1 MTIKLKTMI
10 QNALIVDDDNLSIY
24 LTKTTLERTTECKNF
39 ESANNSNQAI
49 DYLKYCIEK
58 NKNNFPDLILLDL
71 DMPNGNGWQFI
82 EDFKQ
87 IKSKIKHDISI
98 FMLSSTYD
106 KGNIIKAKNCT
117 QITDFISKPLVK
129 QDIENIKS
137 KMEKKNLVEI
147 Y

>member
-1 MTIKLKTMI
+1 MI
-10 QNALIVDDDNLSIY
+10 QNTLIVDDDNLSIY

-58 NKNNFPDLILLDL
+58 NKTNFPDLILLDL

-82 EDFKQ
+82 EDFKE
-87 IKSKIKHDISI
+87 IKSKIKHNTNI
-98 FMLSSTYD
+98 FMLSSIYD

-117 QITDFISKPLVK
+117 LITDFISKPLVK
-129 QDIENIKS
+129 QDIELIKT
-137 KMEKKNLVEI
+137 KMEKKNWVEI

>member
-1 MTIKLKTMI
+1 MI
-10 QNALIVDDDNLSIY
+10 QNTLIVDDDNLSIY

-58 NKNNFPDLILLDL
+58 NKTNFPDLILLDL

-82 EDFKQ
+82 EDFKE
-87 IKSKIKHDISI
+87 IKSKIKLNTNI
-98 FMLSSTYD
+98 FMLSSIYD

-117 QITDFISKPLVK
+117 LITDFISKPLVK
-129 QDIENIKS
+129 QDIELIKT
-137 KMEKKNLVEI
+137 KMEKKNWVEI

>member
-1 MTIKLKTMI
+1 MI
-10 QNALIVDDDNLSIY
+10 QNTLIVDDDNLSIY

-58 NKNNFPDLILLDL
+58 NKTNFPDLILLDL

-82 EDFKQ
+82 EDFKE
-87 IKSKIKHDISI
+87 IKSKIKHNTNI
-98 FMLSSTYD
+98 FMLSSIYD

-117 QITDFISKPLVK
+117 LITDFISKPLVK
-129 QDIENIKS
+129 QDIELMKA
-137 KMEKKNLVEI
+137 KMEKKNWVEI

>member
-1 MTIKLKTMI
+1 MI
-10 QNALIVDDDNLSIY
+10 QNTLIVDDDNLSIY

-58 NKNNFPDLILLDL
+58 NKTNFPDLILLDL

-82 EDFKQ
+82 EDFKE
-87 IKSKIKHDISI
+87 IKSKIKHNINT
-98 FMLSSTYD
+98 FMLSSIYD

-117 QITDFISKPLVK
+117 LITDFISKPLVK
-129 QDIENIKS
+129 QDIELMKA
-137 KMEKKNLVEI
+137 KMEKKKLAEI
-147 Y
+147 IN